1 MAQSCLLRSTSK
13 GAITLPQFTDAL
25 RRTCLEARRFR
36 PGMKAGAASILP
48 RKLGLAVSG
57 GADSMALAYL
67 CRQWEIQIQKDA
79 SNGAD
84 ANADISVTAFVV
96 DHKSRAESTQEANT
110 VAGYLRDLGITTQIL
125 PLDWM
130 GISKSAFETQARR
143 LRFQALGIACRDRG
157 IDALLLGHHQ
167 DDNVETAIWRLAGG
181 ARGAGLAGIAP
192 TARIPECHG
201 IYGVAGSGGSVA
213 ICREALFERTTWD
226 KLRRGQESRSRHRT
240 SSWEIA
246 TGGILLHRP
255 LLSFPK
261 SDLVATC
268 HENGVPYV
276 SDPTNFDPT
285 LTPRNAIRSM
295 LSSESMPKALQN
307 DYILSLVQNSQTLIR
322 DLDRLSDDVLRF
334 QCELLDFSLAS
345 GSLTV
350 QFKPLSNYQ
359 FQTTMISQGQ
369 EDEITP
375 QRVHE
380 AQTLSLRRL
389 TELISPFEDNHWS
402 LRSFVDFTGLVFPSS
417 TPASSS
423 LPASSPDKT
432 LNQSKRKPFTLG
444 GTLFTPNKTPSR
456 PASTKK
462 ASKTRSR
469 KTTSSTS
476 TSTENENE
484 KQETTWHISRQPYF
498 RGREPILRFNLA
510 SASRTHAFTHAT
522 TNTTASTV
530 PQRQQQNSALDMEIP
545 WTLWDSRF
553 WLRASIA
560 PQNTGTNANTSTQR
574 PEESTSHI
582 VIRPL
587 READLAA
594 LKQQLKLKTKLKY
607 KAKPQ
612 SNTNSKLEMQASPG
626 NDGLGPDAASF
637 LAKLDLEVPGDSRF
651 TIPVLSIVQGGTD
664 RPLVLPT
671 LDLKFPPSESASAPW
686 TIVWEWK
693 YKMIDLEA
701 LKLMCSV

>member
-1 MAQSCLLRSTSK
+1 MAQSCLLRSKSK
-13 GAITLPQFTDAL
+13 GAITLPQFADAL

-36 PGMKAGAASILP
+36 PGMGAAGAASILP

-67 CRQWEIQIQKDA
+67 CRQWELQIRENA

-84 ANADISVTAFVV
+84 ADADADVSVTAFVV
-96 DHKSRAESTQEANT
+96 DHKARAESTLEANT
-110 VAGYLRDLGITTQIL
+110 VAGYLRDLGITAQIL
-125 PLDWM
+125 PLDWT

-143 LRFQALGIACRDRG
+143 LRFQALGTACRDRG

-167 DDNVETAIWRLAGG
+167 DDNVETTIWRLAGG

-192 TARIPECHG
+192 AARIPECHG
-201 IYGVAGSGGSVA
+201 LYGVAGSGGSVA
-213 ICREALFERTTWD
+213 VRPEALFERTTLD
-226 KLRRGQESRSRHRT
+226 KPRQGQESRARHRT
-240 SSWEIA
+240 SSGEMT

-255 LLSFPK
+255 LLVFPK

-307 DYILSLVQNSQTLIR
+307 ESILSLVQNSQTLIR

-350 QFKPLSNYQ
+350 QFNPPSNP
-359 FQTTMISQGQ
+359 QTTTKSQDHK
-369 EDEITP
+369 DEIRP
-375 QRVHE
+375 QSIHE

-389 TELISPFEDNHWS
+389 TELISPFPDNHWS
-402 LRSFVDFTGLVFPSS
+402 LRSFVGFTGLVFPSP
-417 TPASSS
+417 TPTGSS
-423 LPASSPDKT
+423 LPASSLDKA
-432 LNQSKRKPFTLG
+432 LNLSKRKPFTLG
-444 GTLFTPNKTPSR
+444 GTLFTPHKTPSHR
-456 PASTKK
+456 ASTKK

-469 KTTSSTS
+469 KTTFSTS
-476 TSTENENE
+476 TSIENENE
-484 KQETTWHISRQPYF
+484 NQETTWRISRQPYF
-498 RGREPILRFNLA
+498 RGREPILRFELP
-510 SASRTHAFTHAT
+510 SFTPTLTHAT
-522 TNTTASTV
+522 TITTTTTDS
-530 PQRQQQNSALDMEIP
+530 QHQQQNSALNIEVP
-545 WTLWDSRF
+545 WTLWDNRF
-553 WLRASIA
+553 WVRASII
-560 PQNTGTNANTSTQR
+560 PRNTDTNTNASTQR
-574 PEESTSHI
+574 PEETTAYLL
-582 VIRPL
+582 IRPL
-587 READLAA
+587 RELDLTA
-594 LKQQLKLKTKLKY
+594 LKQQLKLKTKRKY
-607 KAKPQ
+607 KTKPQ
-612 SNTNSKLEMQASPG
+612 SNTNSKLETQASLGTHRP
-626 NDGLGPDAASF
+626 GPDAASF
-637 LAKLDLEVPGDSRF
+637 LAKLDQEAPGDSRF

-671 LDLKFPPSESASAPW
+671 LDLKFPPSKLDFVPC
-686 TIVWEWK
+686 TIICEWK

-701 LKLMCSV
+701 LKLMGSV